1 MPNIVK
7 QRQNLHQQLKDSEA
21 RIKNLQQQIHFAQ
34 KLSTIGTMGCL
45 VAHEFNNILVPMINY
60 AELALKHEN
69 DVPLMQKALKK
80 TIEHGNRAALI
91 IRSMLNLVRDHA
103 QNRRL
108 FRLKDIVD
116 ECFLCLARDLKKDGI
131 NVTIRVPDDLMVF
144 AVSSQVL
151 QVLLNLIINAR
162 QAMLARGG
170 QLTLEAAETHAGA
183 VTIAVI
189 DTGCGI
195 EPRFLDKI
203 FEPFFTTKTDALRPD
218 QQGTGLGLAVC
229 KNIMDAHHGSISVT
243 SSLGEGTTFTL
254 TLPPADNSAQ
264 DMTSPDLPDLSDLT

>member
-1 MPNIVK
+1 LPNIVK
-7 QRQNLHQQLKDSEA
+7 QRQNLHQQLKDSED
-21 RIKNLQQQIHFAQ
+21 RIKTLQQQIYFAQ

-91 IRSMLNLVRDHA
+91 IQSMLNLVRDHA
-103 QNRRL
+103 QNRQW

-116 ECFLCLARDLKKDGI
+116 ECFLCLARDLSKDGI
-131 NVTIRVPDDLMVF
+131 IVTVSVPDDLMVF

-162 QAMLARGG
+162 QAMLDRGG
-170 QLTLEAAETHAGA
+170 RLTLEAGETPDGG
-183 VTIAVI
+183 VSIRVI

-195 EPRFLDKI
+195 DPQLLDKI
-203 FEPFFTTKTDALRPD
+203 FEPFFTTKTDAARPD
-218 QQGTGLGLAVC
+218 QRGTGLGLAVC
-229 KNIMDAHHGSISVT
+229 KNIMDAHNGSISVT
-243 SSLGEGTTFTL
+243 SSPGGGTTFTL
-254 TLPPADNSAQ
+254 SLPPADKSAPQ
-264 DMTSPDLPDLSDLT
+264 LTQSDISDLSDLT